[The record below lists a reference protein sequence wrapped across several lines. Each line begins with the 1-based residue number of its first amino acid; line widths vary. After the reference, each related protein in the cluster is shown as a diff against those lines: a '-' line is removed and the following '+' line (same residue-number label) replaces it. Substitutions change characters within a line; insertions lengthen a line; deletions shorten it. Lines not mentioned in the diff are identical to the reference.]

1 MNIPENFDLYYENRL
16 PEGEKTKFEK
26 ELVEQPGLA
35 ESYNAYF
42 QINRILKEELYS
54 PILSHDDDL
63 ILKDLTI
70 LQRLEIEDDFYRF
83 STSEPLALESLDSN
97 FNSDSVTFQGT
108 AKTITSHKTVEE
120 LKIHENRFLNLLKK
134 NHENKTSGKT
144 KILLPFIGIAA
155 ALVLSFFAGKIIFGL
170 NFAGLRQITSQEAYY
185 IYYNPQS
192 DKELSSLNFVDSR
205 SGSAFPDYKRSTGSE
220 VSLFSDHVQVSY
232 PDYELSLLFLVLINM
247 EKKDFPGARKCFE
260 KGLSLVNP
268 GMKNSMNYYLSLAY
282 LSEGNFSLAE
292 PILLKLS
299 QNKNPYQKK
308 SKAILRSVKHP

>member
-83 STSEPLALESLDSN
+83 STSEPL
-97 FNSDSVTFQGT
+97 
-108 AKTITSHKTVEE
+108 HKTVEE

-220 VSLFSDHVQVSY
+220 VSLFSDHVQVSD
-232 PDYELSLLFLVLINM
+232 PDYELSLLFLGLINM

-282 LSEGNFSLAE
+282 HSEQKSLSKKIESHSQICKTSL
-292 PILLKLS
+292 
-299 QNKNPYQKK
+299 KN
-308 SKAILRSVKHP
+308 